1 MGVRSK
7 AGDGFCCFWSSISA
21 ALWSATSTSSWKP
34 LKSSLSCSGG
44 VGGGVLK
51 SPPVGLPASALV
63 SRVSVLP
70 GVTRGLG
77 GSSSPCG
84 KAAPGLSPWPEW
96 SGMEHMDKD
105 STLVGAGT
113 DTASTEGLPPRGRA
127 TSEAL
132 PPRREMVYWLGSL
145 PSFRSMSGRS
155 RRRALMNQ
163 LQIWNENEKL
173 GSDSSIKT
181 SYKTPIPGPRNTA
194 NNSGTTAA
202 LRQMLG
208 RVKKEII

>member
-1 MGVRSK
+1 MGVCSNG
-7 AGDGFCCFWSSISA
+7 GDGSCCFWSSISA
-21 ALWSATSTSSWKP
+21 ALCIATSTSSWKL

-63 SRVSVLP
+63 SSVSVLP

-84 KAAPGLSPWPEW
+84 KGAAGFSPCPEW
-96 SGMEHMDKD
+96 SGMEHMDKE
-105 STLVGAGT
+105 STLAGAGT
-113 DTASTEGLPPRGRA
+113 DTASTEGLLPRGRA

-132 PPRREMVYWLGSL
+132 PPRREIVYWLGSW

-163 LQIWNENEKL
+163 LHIWNECRRP
-173 GSDSSIKT
+173 SSVHSIKT
-181 SYKTPIPGPRNTA
+181 SYRAPMFPAPQYSSKH
-194 NNSGTTAA
+194 
-202 LRQMLG
+202 RQNPSPQRG
-208 RVKKEII
+208 SCWEES

>member
-1 MGVRSK
+1 MEPKRKPRTAGSSTPVADAYLGFSETKDMGVRSN
-7 AGDGFCCFWSSISA
+7 GGGGSCCFWSSISA
-21 ALWSATSTSSWKP
+21 ALCSATSTSSWKL

-70 GVTRGLG
+70 GVTRDLG
-77 GSSSPCG
+77 GSGSPCG
-84 KAAPGLSPWPEW
+84 NVAAGFYTCTEW
-96 SGMEHMDKD
+96 RGTESTAED
-105 STLVGAGT
+105 STLRGAGT

-163 LQIWNENEKL
+163 LHIWNECKRL
-173 GSDSSIKT
+173 
-181 SYKTPIPGPRNTA
+181 
-194 NNSGTTAA
+194 
-202 LRQMLG
+202 
-208 RVKKEII
+208 